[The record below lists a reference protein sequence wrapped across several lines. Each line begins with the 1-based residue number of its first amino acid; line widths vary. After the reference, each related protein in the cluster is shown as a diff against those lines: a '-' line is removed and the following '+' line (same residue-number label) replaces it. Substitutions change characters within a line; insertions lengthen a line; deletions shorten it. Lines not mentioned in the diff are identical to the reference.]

1 MLFFTLSRENKLTQL
16 FNLFRQQKCLIII
29 DNIQELFTPEQ
40 LAGKYKPEYKD
51 SRYFSVE
58 TDYSDI
64 SFGVHKPWK
73 HLSEDQLIEKEMQLK
88 YNQQIEEKILNNI
101 LKINILVSIICIFL
115 IIIYFTLD
123 KKIIKLEKKNVI
135 EAEKSKKKFIKIFF

>member
-1 MLFFTLSRENKLTQL
+1 MSTEENL
-16 FNLFRQQKCLIII
+16 
-29 DNIQELFTPEQ
+29 NIYRVSLR
-40 LAGKYKPEYKD
+40 ASK
-51 SRYFSVE
+51 
-58 TDYSDI
+58 
-64 SFGVHKPWK
+64 
-73 HLSEDQLIEKEMQLK
+73 EDQLIEKEMQLK

-135 EAEKSKKKFIKIFF
+135 EAEKSKKNFLKFFFKNL